1 MNIDP
6 ALFLIGFF
14 LGFGAHALVVYGML
28 KSTRRAHDD

>member
-14 LGFGAHALVVYGML
+14 LGIGAHALVVYGAL
-28 KSTRRAHDD
+28 KSARRSRHD